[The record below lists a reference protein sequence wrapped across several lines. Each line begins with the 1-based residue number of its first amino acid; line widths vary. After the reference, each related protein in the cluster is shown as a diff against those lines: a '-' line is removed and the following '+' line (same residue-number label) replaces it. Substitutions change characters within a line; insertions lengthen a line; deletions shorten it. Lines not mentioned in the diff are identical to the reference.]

1 MRMARGAL
9 VFGVVAGSMLV
20 AAAPAAADPPM
31 PLVITAGCHEV
42 DDPETTF
49 SVDVVPHG
57 AVAFV
62 VDAAGE
68 RTGEMLHLLSL
79 DLAAFTTPGG
89 ELVFEQD
96 KTWGTRA
103 GQTDV
108 IFCSGFF
115 VPEPGIIAFFDVL
128 ATRR

>member
-62 VDAAGE
+62 VDAPRVAENHPAWG
-68 RTGEMLHLLSL
+68 
-79 DLAAFTTPGG
+79 AAAP
-89 ELVFEQD
+89 
-96 KTWGTRA
+96 
-103 GQTDV
+103 
-108 IFCSGFF
+108 
-115 VPEPGIIAFFDVL
+115 
-128 ATRR
+128 